1 MRNFLLGGIFT
12 LILIW
17 LISGICEV
25 RIWKVSETQDKQ
37 EQKEPLKE
45 YKLGW
50 NKCTLYFNYVIIDE
64 HQYLIYFDGYRG
76 GITHSPK
83 CNCITNLIKNIKQ

>member
-1 MRNFLLGGIFT
+1 MRNFLLGILST
-12 LILIW
+12 LVLLWFIA
-17 LISGICEV
+17 GVCEI

-50 NKCTLYFNYVIIDE
+50 NKNLLNFRYVIIDE
-64 HQYLIYFDGYRG
+64 HQYLIYSDGYRG